1 VTIWLYALCGE
12 EADILPYFLR
22 HYENQVDRIILLDG
36 GMDEATVDVAML
48 RWNFPHIEECP
59 FTHGGYDDRLFV
71 EYAAEKYKEARR
83 HADWVVWVDVDEFL
97 YTPIPLR
104 DALDHYRGGEI
115 HAVQCDGYQ
124 MVAPSFPE
132 YTGEPLTSLVKVG
145 AYDKIYN
152 KVCAF
157 DPMLDVRWSVGRHSC
172 DIDGL
177 FPTPTGM
184 KLLHYRY
191 FGDEWLKA
199 RNARNHARRSQK
211 DIETGCG
218 YHVAPDYDGGRY
230 SAAWYG
236 EILKQGREVI

>member
-1 VTIWLYALCGE
+1 VTIWLYSLFGKE
-12 EADILPYFLR
+12 QMMMPYFLR
-22 HYENQVDRIILLDG
+22 YYAPQVDRLIMLSG
-36 GMDEATVDVAML
+36 GTDEETRAMVWQYKNAEVH
-48 RWNFPHIEECP
+48 RSP
-59 FTHGGYDDRLFV
+59 FSETNYDDQAFI
-71 EYAAEKYKEARR
+71 EYAQERYKEARG

-230 SAAWYG
+230 SAAWYKQILEHG
-236 EILKQGREVI
+236 EEVI